1 MNTIEERLRAAA
13 QAAAGT
19 VAPGSAP
26 PLDLPGQPGRRL
38 GRARRPRRG
47 GWPRWVAPVAAAA
60 SVIAV
65 IAASLAI
72 TGGTHARPRP
82 AAGGT
87 HTGRRPAAPETR
99 AERAAALASVPPYY
113 LTLTGYSGQ
122 PHRRAVIRASATG
135 AVLATVTP
143 PAPYGTFTYVSGAA
157 DDRTFALAAQRLV
170 PVPAGRKGAAARQL
184 NSSAQAKFFLLHFSP
199 AARTARL
206 AALPVPMTSGGLPQ
220 EGTTGL
226 TGIALSP
233 DGSKLA
239 IAVERPAPLPPE
251 ITVAAVA
258 TGSERTWAWSGT
270 GWIGDFRNSFQP
282 LSWAADGRT
291 LAFQEGHGNTTA
303 SVRLLDTDAPGS
315 NLRSSSRQAAQWQ
328 FDEDNAGSIAITP
341 DGSRVIAPV
350 TTFLRH
356 PLRGDLQIREF
367 SASTGKL
374 ARVAA
379 HWRYIGGAGGEDV
392 LWTNSSGST
401 LIAVGPDTS
410 PFGHLSLRNPSWA
423 IGVLTGGQFTP
434 LPKAFAHY
442 TGEIAW

>member
-1 MNTIEERLRAAA
+1 MSTVEDRLRAAVR
-13 QAAAGT
+13 AAAGT

-26 PLDLPGQPGRRL
+26 PLHLPGQPAHRF
-38 GRARRPRRG
+38 AVPRPPGRG
-47 GWPRWVAPVAAAA
+47 GWPRWAAPAAAA
-60 SVIAV
+60 AGVIAV
-65 IAASLAI
+65 IAAALAI
-72 TGGTHARPRP
+72 TGGS
-82 AAGGT
+82 GT
-87 HTGRRPAAPETR
+87 HPSLPGGPPQSAA
-99 AERAAALASVPPYY
+99 ARAAALASVPPYY

-122 PHRRAVIRASATG
+122 PHRHAVIRASATG
-135 AVLATVTP
+135 AALVTVTP

-157 DDRTFALAAQRLV
+157 DDLTFALAAQRWV
-170 PVPAGRKGAAARQL
+170 PVPAGGKGAAAQRL
-184 NSSAQAKFFLLHFSP
+184 DHSVRAKFFLLHFSP

-206 AALPVPMTSGGLPQ
+206 VPLPVPMTSGGLPQ
-220 EGTTGL
+220 EGAIGL
-226 TGIALSP
+226 AGIALSP

-251 ITVAAVA
+251 ITVASVA
-258 TGSERTWAWSGT
+258 TGSERTWTWQGD
-270 GWIGDFRNSFQP
+270 GWIGDFRESFQP

-303 SVRLLDTDAPGS
+303 SVRLLDTDTPGG
-315 NLRSSSRQAAQWQ
+315 NLRSSSKLAAQWH
-328 FDEDNAGSIAITP
+328 FDEDDAGSIAITP

-374 ARVAA
+374 LRIAA

-410 PFGHLSLRNPSWA
+410 PFGHLSLRDPSWA
-423 IGVLTGGQFTP
+423 VGVLTGGQFTP
-434 LPKAFAHY
+434 LPGANAHF